1 MIKITFPDGSI
12 HEFEK
17 EVTGLDIAK
26 HISEGLANVAIAI
39 EVNSQL
45 KDLNTKITQDSNIKI
60 ITFKDKEGVE
70 IFRHS
75 TAHLMAQAITI
86 LYPYA
91 KLTIGPI
98 VDEGFYYDIDHEPF
112 KPEDLEKIEQKMKEL
127 RSEKIPFERIE
138 LSKEKALEMFKDND
152 FKLEMINE
160 LPETEP
166 ISIYKQGEF
175 VDLCRGPHV
184 LHTGKIKSFKLTK
197 IAGAYWR
204 GDAKNKQLQRIY
216 GISFPDKKEL
226 KQYLHL
232 REEAEK
238 RDHNK
243 VGRQMELFTS
253 SDIVGQGLPLLMPKG
268 AKIVQIL
275 QRWIEDE
282 EEKRGY
288 QLTKTPFMAKSDLYK
303 VSGHWDH
310 YKDGMFQIGSG
321 ENVLALRPMT
331 CPFQFIIYNAKSHSY
346 RDLPVRYNE
355 TSPLFRNEDSGEMHG
370 LTRVRQFTLAEGHI
384 ICRPDQ
390 LAYEFKEVVKLVEY
404 IMKTLKIENEIWYR
418 FSKWDPN
425 NKKGKYIDNT
435 AAWEGSQKAMK
446 EILDELKLNY
456 VEVEGEAAFYGPKL
470 DIQAKNVHGKE
481 DTLITIQI
489 DFALPERFDMTYVD
503 SDGSKKRPMVV
514 HRSSIGCYERTL
526 ALLIEHYAGK
536 FPLWLSPVQVKILTV
551 ADRHVEYAE
560 KLKQQFQTEGL
571 RVELDHRA
579 ESIPKKVREAQLEQV
594 NYILVVGD
602 KELENNTVNIRTR
615 DNQVH
620 GEKPVDKFIEELTEE
635 IKERK

>member
-1 MIKITFPDGSI
+1 
-12 HEFEK
+12 
-17 EVTGLDIAK
+17 
-26 HISEGLANVAIAI
+26 
-39 EVNSQL
+39 
-45 KDLNTKITQDSNIKI
+45 
-60 ITFKDKEGVE
+60 
-70 IFRHS
+70 
-75 TAHLMAQAITI
+75 
-86 LYPYA
+86 
-91 KLTIGPI
+91 
-98 VDEGFYYDIDHEPF
+98 
-112 KPEDLEKIEQKMKEL
+112 
-127 RSEKIPFERIE
+127 
-138 LSKEKALEMFKDND
+138 
-152 FKLEMINE
+152 
-160 LPETEP
+160 
-166 ISIYKQGEF
+166 
-175 VDLCRGPHV
+175 
-184 LHTGKIKSFKLTK
+184 
-197 IAGAYWR
+197 
-204 GDAKNKQLQRIY
+204 
-216 GISFPDKKEL
+216 
-226 KQYLHL
+226 
-232 REEAEK
+232 
-238 RDHNK
+238 
-243 VGRQMELFTS
+243 
-253 SDIVGQGLPLLMPKG
+253 
-268 AKIVQIL
+268 
-275 QRWIEDE
+275 
-282 EEKRGY
+282 
-288 QLTKTPFMAKSDLYK
+288 
-303 VSGHWDH
+303 
-310 YKDGMFQIGSG
+310 
-321 ENVLALRPMT
+321 
-331 CPFQFIIYNAKSHSY
+331 
-346 RDLPVRYNE
+346 
-355 TSPLFRNEDSGEMHG
+355 
-370 LTRVRQFTLAEGHI
+370 
-384 ICRPDQ
+384 
-390 LAYEFKEVVKLVEY
+390 
-404 IMKTLKIENEIWYR
+404 MKTLKIENEIWYR